1 MITKDKWASLI
12 KDFYESNLP
21 ESFEREIKIPLEKP
35 VNRSISIIGPR
46 RAGKTYLM
54 FNLIGR
60 LLEKGVDKKN
70 ILYMNFEK
78 AGLLPLD
85 SNDLVSMEEVFY
97 ELNPKLK
104 NKQTWFF
111 LDEIQNVSNWEIFV
125 RTCLDK
131 GINVFISGSSSK
143 MLSKDI
149 STSMRGRTLTYSVF
163 PLSFRE
169 YLLFNDVK
177 LKKYYSSSEKS
188 KIVNLFKKYLFDG
201 GYPEQIIYKMEKE
214 KILSNIYETTL
225 FKDVIERENIRN
237 IPVIKQLIKAL
248 ISSKEFSVNKFY
260 NYLKSLNLKVSKNS
274 LYNYLGYLEDAFFV
288 FLLKKFDLS
297 YKKAEQSLPKVYFID
312 NGILNINGIDDKGRL
327 LENLIFLELIR
338 REGDVSYYQ
347 NVLHEE
353 VDFVLK
359 KGKKVKEL
367 IQVCYDFENF
377 ATKDRE
383 LRILIKASEEFKCN
397 NLTLISMDKEGEEIY
412 KNKKIKF
419 IPAWKFCLGGK
430 NEN

>member
-1 MITKDKWASLI
+1 MVTKDKWANLI
-12 KDFYESNLP
+12 KDFYESDLP

-35 VNRSISIIGPR
+35 INRSISIIGPR

-54 FNLIGR
+54 FNLIR
-60 LLEKGVDKKN
+60 KLLDKGIDKKH

-104 NKQTWFF
+104 NKETWFF

-149 STSMRGRTLTYSVF
+149 STSMRGRTLTYKVF
-163 PLSFRE
+163 PFSFKE
-169 YLLFNDVK
+169 YILFNK
-177 LKKYYSSSEKS
+177 IKFTKYFSSSEKS
-188 KIVNLFKKYLFDG
+188 EIVSLFKKYLFDG
-201 GYPEQIIYKMEKE
+201 GYPEQIIYNKEKE

-237 IPVIKQLIKAL
+237 IPVIRQLIKAL

-274 LYNYLGYLEDAFFV
+274 LYNYVNYLGDAFFV

-312 NGILNINGIDDKGRL
+312 NGILNINGIDDRGRL

-338 REGDVSYYQ
+338 REEDISYYQ
-347 NVLHEE
+347 NLLHEE

-377 ATKDRE
+377 ATKERE
-383 LRILIKASEEFKCN
+383 LKILIKASEEFNCN
-397 NLTLISMDKEGEEIY
+397 NLTLISMDKEGEEKY

-419 IPAWKFCLGGK
+419 IPAWKWCLRGE
-430 NEN
+430 NE